1 MKDIPEE
8 PWNLCEPSPC
18 EGVKKQF
25 YPFEGKMLKRS
36 CISIFSQKKNQR
48 HVLNIISKIAGIWR
62 LVAMENMD
70 TILKAVGINPMTLEM
85 VMNAAAMITIYEDI
99 DKQWKILQETSIIAK
114 SLRGYRTRNFK
125 MTANKFK
132 LDVPKPE
139 VVDDWDL
146 R

>member
-1 MKDIPEE
+1 MKLKLQFFTI
-8 PWNLCEPSPC
+8 N
-18 EGVKKQF
+18 GNIKKSN
-25 YPFEGKMLKRS
+25 YVSL
-36 CISIFSQKKNQR
+36 
-48 HVLNIISKIAGIWR
+48 GIWR
-62 LVAMENMD
+62 LVSMENMD

-85 VMNAAAMITIYEDI
+85 VMKADAMITIYEDI
-99 DKQWKILQETSIIAK
+99 DHQWKILQETSIIAK

-146 R
+146 RQVKIYINENREPNHILN

>member
-1 MKDIPEE
+1 
-8 PWNLCEPSPC
+8 
-18 EGVKKQF
+18 
-25 YPFEGKMLKRS
+25 
-36 CISIFSQKKNQR
+36 
-48 HVLNIISKIAGIWR
+48 
-62 LVAMENMD
+62 MENMD

-85 VMNAAAMITIYEDI
+85 VMKADAMITIYEDI
-99 DKQWKILQETSIIAK
+99 DHQWKILQETSIIAK

-146 R
+146 RQVKIYINKNIGTPSYDIDWFLFRSMKIEYQIDIQ